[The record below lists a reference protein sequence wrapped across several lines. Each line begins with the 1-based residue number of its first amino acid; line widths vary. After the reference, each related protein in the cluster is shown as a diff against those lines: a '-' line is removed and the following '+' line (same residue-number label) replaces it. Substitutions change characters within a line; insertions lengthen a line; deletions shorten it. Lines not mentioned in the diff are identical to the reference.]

1 MYRCV
6 ARVNVCQ
13 HHHSIHLEDVT
24 GRPRVMSAAAAADDE
39 PVVDFNETLRRA
51 VELKA
56 RRLAETR
63 AEYEAAPRFVKDTLT
78 TDRDE
83 KYVALRADT
92 VDARVAFAEDVIE
105 RANEAARG
113 GLYDD
118 ALEGCTDALAAF
130 CYFERPPGVESTT
143 EVTYVDHLSQGSI
156 EGAKMVKRIMLN
168 ASACLMNA
176 DLGKNASEIEWATTQ
191 ALRADAASAVAHY
204 RRGCARATMVDEH
217 AMEKALGD
225 FRRAVAL
232 DPDEKRYARALSECA
247 RRVAAAKSASRAMFG
262 KIFSS
267 DKAIYDGID
276 ESEDAHVLTKRKCD
290 AEDEVARVLRD
301 ESLKSKAREM
311 GFDVDSEAFQSEF
324 AALIRKEI
332 DSNIHRETRTF
343 GLKSCVEWIS
353 RAFGFVDIGEA
364 GTRSESS
371 DFRASSSRL
380 VVYASAAI
388 LVARLTYVV
397 YALLTKQSLES
408 VRVRA

>member
-1 MYRCV
+1 VCIGCV
-6 ARVNVCQ
+6 PRVNSKLHVN
-13 HHHSIHLEDVT
+13 IITHLEDAT
-24 GRPRVMSAAAAADDE
+24 GRPRVMGAAAAADDE
-39 PVVDFNETLRRA
+39 PVVDFNEALRRA

-83 KYVALRADT
+83 KYVALRAET

-105 RANEAARG
+105 RVNEAARG
-113 GLYDD
+113 GLYDE

-130 CYFERPPGVESTT
+130 CYFERPPGVESTG

-191 ALRADAASAVAHY
+191 ALRADNASAVAHY

-217 AMEKALGD
+217 AMEKALDD

-247 RRVAAAKSASRAMFG
+247 RRVAAAKLASRAMFG

-267 DKAIYDGID
+267 DTGIYDDID
-276 ESEDAHVLTKRKCD
+276 GPEDASMLNKRKSD
-290 AEDEVARVLRD
+290 ADNEVARVLRD
-301 ESLKSKAREM
+301 ESLKSKAREL

-332 DSNIHRETRTF
+332 DSNTRHETTSF
-343 GLKSCVEWIS
+343 GLKSCVEWLS
-353 RAFGFVDIGEA
+353 RAFGFINVGS
-364 GTRSESS
+364 RSESS
-371 DFRASSSRL
+371 DVRSSPSRI
-380 VVYASAAI
+380 VVYASATI
-388 LVARLTYVV
+388 FLARLTYVV
-397 YALLTKQSLES
+397 YVLLTKQSPES
-408 VRVRA
+408 VRVSA